1 MNLLC
6 LSIFTKLICTLIIK
20 VYRIS
25 KESLRNYLYYSTLG
39 IYLMNFVISL
49 KNRIQLTFLPLLFL
63 AFSGVSIAQVTAP
76 STGGAG
82 AGGTGGSTTGTTA
95 TPTTVTPSTTTQNNP
110 AGKNA
115 IKGANTTNSPTGE
128 LSPDNK
134 SKTDQDRKNSEFL
147 EDSKEPTQLDE
158 ADQKKLALRKKVFG
172 SSIFANKTYIPIP
185 DQKIATPRDYTLG
198 PDDALSIYLYGQAQ
212 LTFPE
217 VIVNR
222 DGFINL
228 PQFGLVYV
236 NGKTIDETK
245 KLLIDKLSQRIP
257 SLLGSGGRAG
267 TNLMVSL
274 VNVRSITVFVTGEVV
289 NPASYTISSLHS
301 AFNVLYEAGGPNEIG
316 TFRDVKVIRKGQVI
330 SSMDLYELLMTGT
343 TKGDIRLQDN
353 DNIVVGVYK
362 KRVEVIGKVKRPGL
376 FELLPEEPIA
386 KVLEFAGG
394 FADDAY
400 TGKIKVN
407 RFTARERKILE
418 VNDDQ
423 YSTFQLKNGDSFEV
437 ETILDRFE
445 NIVEI
450 SGSIIRKGNYALETS
465 PTVLKLIENAD
476 GLAEDAFT
484 GRANIVRTRKDLT
497 VENIPFNLGDLL
509 TGKAADIP
517 LERLDLVVIT
527 SKFDLS
533 ESAFV
538 HIQGEVNTPGLEN
551 GNFPFMN
558 NMKLEDLILKAG
570 GFKESAKTS
579 KIEIVRRK
587 KDINAQSA
595 DAVISEN
602 FEFPVSRDLTLRDA
616 DAEFS
621 LQPYDEV
628 IVRRSPNYEVQRFV
642 TIEGEVLNQGPYGI
656 KSKDEKISSIL
667 KRAGGLTDL
676 AYPAGATLIRSTQ
689 LDDQQVK
696 VQKNALEE
704 IAGNIKDG
712 EVEVDAVVDNKKE
725 ELININ
731 LAQILKSPG
740 SYDDLLVRD
749 GDIIRIPQRLE
760 TVFVQGELLY
770 PTTVKF
776 DRHMSFRDYISNAGG
791 FTTQSMRRSAYVKY
805 PNGSIDRTRKFL
817 MFNIYPKVE
826 PGSEIFVPTKTGKD
840 LTTQQL
846 LQQATVITSTLMTL
860 ILSVLAFRNIN

>member
-1 MNLLC
+1 
-6 LSIFTKLICTLIIK
+6 
-20 VYRIS
+20 
-25 KESLRNYLYYSTLG
+25 
-39 IYLMNFVISL
+39 MNFVISL
-49 KNRIQLTFLPLLFL
+49 KNRIQLTFLSLLFL
-63 AFSGVSIAQVTAP
+63 AFSGVSIAQVAAP

-82 AGGTGGSTTGTTA
+82 AGGAGGGTTGTTA
-95 TPTTVTPSTTTQNNP
+95 TPTTVTPNTNTQNNP

-115 IKGANTTNSPTGE
+115 VKGANTTNAQTGE

-134 SKTDQDRKNSEFL
+134 SKTDQDRKNTEFMDNAL
-147 EDSKEPTQLDE
+147 EEAKLDE
-158 ADQKKLALRKKVFG
+158 VEQKKIALRKRVFG

-198 PDDALSIYLYGQAQ
+198 PDDALSINIYGQAQ

-228 PQFGLVYV
+228 LPQFGLVYV
-236 NGKTIDETK
+236 NGKTIEETK
-245 KLLIDKLSQRIP
+245 KLLIDKLSSRIP

-343 TKGDIRLQDN
+343 TKGDVRLQDN

-362 KRVEVIGKVKRPGL
+362 KRVEVLGKVKRPGL
-376 FELLPEEPIA
+376 FELLPNEPVE
-386 KVLEFAGG
+386 KVIEFAGG

-407 RFTARERKILE
+407 RFTSRERKILE
-418 VNDDQ
+418 VNEAQ
-423 YSTFQLKNGDSFEV
+423 YPSFLLQNGDSFEV
-437 ETILDRFE
+437 ETVLDRYE
-445 NIVEI
+445 NIVEV
-450 SGSIIRKGNYALETS
+450 SGSVMRKGKYALESS

-497 VENIPFNLGDLL
+497 VESIPLNLASML
-509 TGKAADIP
+509 TGKSPDVA
-517 LERLDLVVIT
+517 LERLDLLIIT

-533 ESAFV
+533 EAATV
-538 HIQGEVNTPGLEN
+538 HIQGEINNLGLEN

-579 KIEIVRRK
+579 TVEVVRRK
-587 KDINAQSA
+587 KDVNAQSA

-602 FEFPVSRDLTLRDA
+602 FEFPVSRDLTLLDA
-616 DAEFS
+616 GAEFQ
-621 LQPYDEV
+621 LQPYDEI

-642 TIEGEVLNQGPYGI
+642 TIQGEVLNQGPYGI

-676 AYPAGATLIRSTQ
+676 AYPAGATLIRSTK
-689 LDDQQVK
+689 LDEQQVK
-696 VQKNALEE
+696 VQEGAMEDITKNLKE
-704 IAGNIKDG
+704 G
-712 EVEVDAVVDNKKE
+712 EVKVEEEVSPNKE
-725 ELININ
+725 ESININ
-731 LAQILKSPG
+731 LGKILKSPG
-740 SYDDLLVRD
+740 SYDDLLVQD

-760 TVFVQGELLY
+760 TVSVQGELLY

-776 DRHMSFRDYISNAGG
+776 DRGMSFRDYISNAGG
-791 FTTQSMRRSAYVKY
+791 YTSQSMRRSAYVKY

-817 MFNIYPKVE
+817 VFNIYPKVE
-826 PGSEIFVPTKTGKD
+826 PGSEIFVPTKTGQD

>member
-1 MNLLC
+1 
-6 LSIFTKLICTLIIK
+6 
-20 VYRIS
+20 
-25 KESLRNYLYYSTLG
+25 
-39 IYLMNFVISL
+39 MNFVISL
-49 KNRIQLTFLPLLFL
+49 KNRIQLTFFYLLFL
-63 AFSGVSIAQVTAP
+63 AVSGASYAQVTAP
-76 STGGAG
+76 TTGGAG
-82 AGGTGGSTTGTTA
+82 AGGAGGTSTGTTTA
-95 TPTTVTPSTTTQNNP
+95 PGTTSPSTSPQTNP

-115 IKGANTTNSPTGE
+115 IKAGSSTNSPSGE

-134 SKTDQDRKNSEFL
+134 SKTDQDRKNVEFM
-147 EDSKEPTQLDE
+147 DDAKEEAKLDE
-158 ADQKKLALRKKVFG
+158 AEQKKIALRKRVFG
-172 SSIFANKTYIPIP
+172 SSIFANKSYIPIP

-198 PDDALSIYLYGQAQ
+198 PEDALSIYLYGQAQ

-217 VIVNR
+217 ILVNR
-222 DGFINL
+222 DGFVNL

-236 NGKTIDETK
+236 NGKTIEETR
-245 KLLIDKLSQRIP
+245 KLLIDKLSTRIP
-257 SLLGSGGRAG
+257 SLLGSGGKAG

-289 NPASYTISSLHS
+289 NPASYTVSSLHS

-362 KRVEVIGKVKRPGL
+362 KRVEVLGKVKRPGL
-376 FELLPEEPIA
+376 FELLPAEPIE
-386 KVLEFAGG
+386 KVIDFAGG

-418 VNDDQ
+418 VNEAE
-423 YSTFQLKNGDSFEV
+423 YPTFQLKNGDSFEV

-450 SGSIIRKGNYALETS
+450 SGSVLRKGKYALETS

-484 GRANIVRTRKDLT
+484 GRANIIRTRKDLT
-497 VENIPFNLGDLL
+497 VESIPLNLGNML
-509 TGKAADIP
+509 TGKAADVP
-517 LERLDLVVIT
+517 LERLDLLVIT

-533 ESAFV
+533 EAATI
-538 HIQGEVNTPGLEN
+538 HIQGEINNLGLEN

-570 GFKESAKTS
+570 GFRESAKTS
-579 KIEIVRRK
+579 TVEVVRRK
-587 KDINAQSA
+587 KDVNAQSA

-616 DAEFS
+616 DAEFL
-621 LQPYDEV
+621 LQPFDEV

-642 TIEGEVLNQGPYGI
+642 TIQGEVLNQGPYGI
-656 KSKDEKISSIL
+656 KSKDEKISSII

-676 AYPAGATLIRSTQ
+676 AYPAGATLIRSTK
-689 LDDQQVK
+689 LDEQQVK
-696 VQKNALEE
+696 VQESALEDITKTIE
-704 IAGNIKDG
+704 EG
-712 EVEVDAVVDNKKE
+712 EVKVEEQVNATKE
-725 ELININ
+725 ESININ
-731 LAQILKSPG
+731 LAKILKSPG
-740 SYDDLLVRD
+740 SYDDLLIRD

-760 TVFVQGELLY
+760 TVVVQGELLY

-776 DRHMSFRDYISNAGG
+776 DRGMSFRDYISNAGG
-791 FTTQSMRRSAYVKY
+791 FTSQSMRRSAFVKY